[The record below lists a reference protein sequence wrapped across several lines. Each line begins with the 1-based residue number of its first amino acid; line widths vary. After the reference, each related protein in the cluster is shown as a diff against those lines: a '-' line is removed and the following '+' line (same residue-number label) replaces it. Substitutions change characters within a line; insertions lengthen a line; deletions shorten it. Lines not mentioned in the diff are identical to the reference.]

1 VSENRELDVLVAEQ
15 VMGWPVFTQPD
26 NPEGNDEWYASLPFP
41 CLILHSSGGYWLQR
55 GWLDMVDFRPS
66 ESIEAAM
73 QVENRIAEL
82 GLQTRYVLELAKI
95 VDPRSNRND
104 AVMSLWWALV
114 HATSEQ
120 RCRSAY
126 AAVKDQNGEGAQ

>member
-1 VSENRELDVLVAEQ
+1 MSENRELDAQVAER
-15 VMGWPVFTQPD
+15 VMEWTGFTHNGRIGYPPD
-26 NPEGNDEWYASLPFP
+26 ADPNHVLPSVVP
-41 CLILHSSGGYWLQR
+41 KY
-55 GWLDMVDFRPS
+55 S

-126 AAVKDQNGEGAQ
+126 AAVKDQNGAEVK

>member
-1 VSENRELDVLVAEQ
+1 MSENRELDAQVAEQ
-15 VMGWPVFTQPD
+15 VMGWRNTSNAYVINGLGGDDPAQP
-26 NPEGNDEWYASLPFP
+26 NRG
-41 CLILHSSGGYWLQR
+41 IQR
-55 GWLDMVDFRPS
+55 VPRYS
-66 ESIEAAM
+66 ASIEAAM

-126 AAVKDQNGEGAQ
+126 AAVKDQNGEGDEVK